1 MESKQT
7 SATHETWSSQLI
19 FIFAAVGSAVGLANI
34 WKFPYTAGANGGG
47 AFVLIYILCIV
58 LVAIPIHMSELLIG
72 RRGRKSP
79 IASIASIATE
89 MKASPAWRYIGWNGI
104 VLSIMVLSF
113 YSVIAGWGL
122 AYIPKM
128 LSGEFSAATAETVQL
143 TFDEHLND
151 PLALTLW
158 HSLFLGV
165 SLAIVALGLRKG
177 VEKAFKIFTPL
188 IFIILVFLI
197 VYSMFTGGFIE
208 GARFLFSV
216 DFSKITNT
224 VILNAVG
231 QAFFT
236 VGAGACAIAV
246 YGAYLPADVSIPKS
260 SLIIVGLDTVVAIAA
275 GLAIFPIV
283 FANGLDPAAGP
294 GLVFLTLPLAFAK
307 VSGGTFL
314 GIIFLMLLV
323 VAAMTSTIAIVEP
336 AVLYTIEKT
345 GMRRSLAALSVGFI
359 IWLLGL
365 ATVFS
370 FNIWKEVYPLGFID
384 YFKEM
389 TFFQLMEFFGINI
402 MLPAGGLFLSIFVGW
417 KMTVTSVKEELMLA
431 EGLFLHTWRNLLR
444 YLVPSVIVV
453 IMIANF

>member
-1 MESKQT
+1 MQT
-7 SATHETWSSQLI
+7 TPSHETWSSRRI

-47 AFVLIYILCIV
+47 AFVMIYIICIF
-58 LVAIPIHMSELLIG
+58 LVTIPIHMSELLIG

-79 IASIASIATE
+79 IASLTSIALE
-89 MKASPAWRYIGWNGI
+89 MKVTPAWRYIGWNGI

-128 LSGEFSAATAETVQL
+128 ASGEFSAATAATVQDIFDGHLSNPVAL
-143 TFDEHLND
+143 TIWHTLF
-151 PLALTLW
+151 LAL
-158 HSLFLGV
+158 SLT
-165 SLAIVALGLRKG
+165 IVALGLRRG

-188 IFIILVFLI
+188 IFVILVSLI
-197 VYSMFTGGFIE
+197 VYAIFTGGFIE
-208 GARFLFSV
+208 GARFLFKV
-216 DFSKITNT
+216 DFSKISST

-246 YGAYLPADVSIPKS
+246 YGAYLPAHVSIPNS

-283 FANGLDPAAGP
+283 FSNGLDPAAGP

-307 VSGGTFL
+307 VTGGTFL
-314 GIIFLMLLV
+314 GIVFLILLV

-345 GMRRSLAALSVGFI
+345 GLTRSMATLLIGFM

-370 FNIWKEVYPLGFID
+370 FNIWADVYPLGFID
-384 YFKEM
+384 YFNEM
-389 TFFQLMEFFGINI
+389 TFFQLMEFFSINI
-402 MLPAGGLFLSIFVGW
+402 MLPAGGFFIAIFVGW
-417 KMTVTSVKEELMLA
+417 KMTAASSREELMLTD
-431 EGLFLHTWRNLLR
+431 GLVFHTWRTLLR
-444 YLVPSVIVV
+444 YLVPLVITV
-453 IMIANF
+453 ILLANF